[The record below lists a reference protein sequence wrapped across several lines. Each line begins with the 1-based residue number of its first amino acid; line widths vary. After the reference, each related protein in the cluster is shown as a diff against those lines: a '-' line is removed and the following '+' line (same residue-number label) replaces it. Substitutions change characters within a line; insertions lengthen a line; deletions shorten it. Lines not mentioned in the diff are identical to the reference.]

1 MIFMLPSKCRLV
13 DTRQP
18 ALRRQLWAGF
28 AVWVILIS
36 GLRSQPALPPHFSA
50 DALRT
55 GLQYLTALQQADSLT
70 FAREFDAEFRLLL
83 EEGEQ
88 RDYDDLPT
96 LSARKAFIAAFWK
109 ANDPNPLRPR
119 NDRLEDHLR
128 RREYSRQHFAAAT
141 PPYFDDRGKYY
152 LKYGMPF
159 RRYQDPGGYRRI
171 AFFNPVTY
179 ARVARLYPFKQAP
192 QEHYFVVANETWGY
206 ENVTPDFVV
215 HFKRMG
221 SVFREV
227 QSLTEL
233 VASQLRR
240 NQAWQWG
247 DLIKQRA
254 GVSPVL
260 VRAADEVGKLEL
272 AVLQA
277 ATFSRRGELSPGEL
291 ALPSERLLEIARQS
305 ESESAA
311 AQRFAP
317 ASVHEPAPADRLPF
331 AESIAQFRAAG
342 GKTRV
347 EVTMLAPLAELSA
360 GRAGVNAED
369 SVAVDF
375 AWLLRDPNWDSLAA
389 QHQCVRFPRRWA
401 QQENLPNAVGFFAIL
416 SPPQNVALSLQ
427 VQNLQT
433 AQLGYATRPLQIR
446 AFATDSLQLSDVQ
459 FYLKIDNEKQSR
471 MLPQIVKQQ
480 LVLAPYPWTTLRKS
494 LPVFCYFE
502 IYNLQAADLGESYE
516 LSYEITSD
524 RSDAGMLDKI
534 SRWFTGAGTTALR
547 VSHAQAITDD
557 TAAELIALALEDLAN
572 GPHLLKITVRE
583 ANTHRIAAS
592 VERAIV
598 IED

>member
-1 MIFMLPSKCRLV
+1 MLHPKCRLV

-18 ALRRQLWAGF
+18 GLRRRVWAGL
-28 AVWVILIS
+28 AVWTILLS
-36 GLRSQPALPPHFSA
+36 GLRSQPALLPHFSA
-50 DALRT
+50 DTLRT
-55 GLQYLTALQQADSLT
+55 DLQYLTALQQADSLT
-70 FAREFDAEFRLLL
+70 FAREFEAEFRLLL
-83 EEGEQ
+83 EDGEQ
-88 RDYDDLPT
+88 RDYDGLPA
-96 LSARKAFIAAFWK
+96 LPVRKAFIVAYWK
-109 ANDPNPLRPR
+109 ANDPNPLRPH
-119 NDRLEDHLR
+119 NDRLHDHLR
-128 RREYSRQHFAAAT
+128 RREYARQHFAVAT
-141 PPYFDDRGKYY
+141 PPYCDDRGKYY
-152 LKYGMPF
+152 LKYGKPF

-179 ARVARLYPFKQAP
+179 ARVARLYPFKEAP
-192 QEHYFVVANETWGY
+192 QEHYFVVANESWGY

-215 HFKRMG
+215 HFKRVG

-227 QSLTEL
+227 HSLTEL

-260 VRAADEVGKLEL
+260 VRAADEVGKLEMAL
-272 AVLQA
+272 LQA
-277 ATFSRRGELSPGEL
+277 ATLSRRGELSPGEL
-291 ALPSERLLEIARQS
+291 TAPSERLLQIARQS

-311 AQRFAP
+311 AQRIAP
-317 ASVHEPAPADRLPF
+317 ASAHEPAPVDRPPF
-331 AESIAQFRAAG
+331 VESIAQFRAAG

-347 EVTMLAPLAELSA
+347 EVTMLAPLAEFSA
-360 GRAGVNAED
+360 GRGGVNAED
-369 SVAVDF
+369 SVAIDF
-375 AWLLRDPNWDSLAA
+375 AWLLRDQNWDSLAA
-389 QHQCVRFPRRWA
+389 QHQCVRFPLRWA

-416 SPPQNVALSLQ
+416 SPPQSVTLSLQ
-427 VQNLQT
+427 VQNLPT

-459 FYLKIDNEKQSR
+459 FYLKVDNEKQSR

-480 LVLAPYPWTTLRKS
+480 LAFAPYPWTTLRKS

-502 IYNLQAADLGESYE
+502 IYNLQAAGLGESYE
-516 LSYEITSD
+516 LSYEITSS
-524 RSDAGMLDKI
+524 RS
-534 SRWFTGAGTTALR
+534 GAGTTALR

-557 TAAELIALALEDLAN
+557 TAAELIALALEDLAI

-583 ANTHRIAAS
+583 ASTHRIAAS

-598 IED
+598 IDD

>member
-1 MIFMLPSKCRLV
+1 MFLMWHSECRLV
-13 DTRQP
+13 DKRQP
-18 ALRRQLWAGF
+18 GLCRGVWAGL
-28 AVWVILIS
+28 AVWAILLS
-36 GLRSQPALPPHFSA
+36 GLHSQPALPPYFSA
-50 DALRT
+50 DSLRT
-55 GLQYLTALQQADSLT
+55 DRQYLTALQQADSLT
-70 FAREFDAEFRLLL
+70 FAREFEAEFRLLL
-83 EEGEQ
+83 EDGEQ
-88 RDYDDLPT
+88 RDYDGLPT
-96 LSARKAFIAAFWK
+96 LTARKAFIAAYWK
-109 ANDPNPLRPR
+109 ANNPNPLRPH
-119 NDRLEDHLR
+119 NDRLQDHLR
-128 RREYSRQHFAAAT
+128 RREYARQHFAAAT

-152 LKYGMPF
+152 LKYGKPF

-171 AFFNPVTY
+171 AFFNPVTH

-192 QEHYFVVANETWGY
+192 QEHYFVVANESWGY

-215 HFKRMG
+215 HFKRVG

-227 QSLTEL
+227 HSVTEL

-277 ATFSRRGELSPGEL
+277 ATLSRRGELSPGEL
-291 ALPSERLLEIARQS
+291 TLPSERLLEIARQS

-311 AQRFAP
+311 ARRFAP
-317 ASVHEPAPADRLPF
+317 ASAHEPAPADRLPF
-331 AESIAQFRAAG
+331 TESIAQFRAAG

-347 EVTMLAPLAELSA
+347 EVTLLAPLAKFSTGRGKASA
-360 GRAGVNAED
+360 GD

-375 AWLLRDPNWDSLAA
+375 AWLLRDQNWDSLAA
-389 QHQCVRFPRRWA
+389 QHQALRFPLRWA

-427 VQNLQT
+427 VQNLHT

-459 FYLKIDNEKQSR
+459 FYLKIDNDKQSR
-471 MLPQIVKQQ
+471 MLPPIVKQQ

-502 IYNLQAADLGESYE
+502 IYNLQAAGLGESYE
-516 LSYEITSD
+516 LSYEITSGQT
-524 RSDAGMLDKI
+524 S
-534 SRWFTGAGTTALR
+534 AGTTALR

-572 GPHLLKITVRE
+572 GLHLLQITVRE